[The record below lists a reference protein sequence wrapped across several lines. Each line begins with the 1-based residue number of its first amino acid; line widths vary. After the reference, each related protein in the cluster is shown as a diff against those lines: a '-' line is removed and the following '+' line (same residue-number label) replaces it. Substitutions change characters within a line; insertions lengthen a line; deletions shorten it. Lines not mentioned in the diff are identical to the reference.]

1 MKLLKLILY
10 NFKGIKQFELCADGK
25 SITVFGDNGT
35 GKTTLA
41 DAQQWLLF
49 DSDSCG
55 TKSFVPKPKSG
66 AENAHG
72 METCVEGTYQF
83 ETGCTLTL
91 KKTFA
96 EVWKKKRGI
105 AEAVFSGHTKNYY
118 IDGVPVKENEY
129 KNRIAEIAPDYI
141 LQSICSS
148 SYYMEEIPVDKRR
161 EILLDIIGTY
171 DEQEIIG
178 TNPELAPLTGLLA
191 KSDGTNYTVDQLLK
205 IEKAH
210 LSETNS
216 LLKMM
221 PARIDEAK
229 KAIPEL
235 VSYDTAEIEKLTDEK
250 NHLLEQLHTNQDTQ
264 IAELQK
270 EIAAVQIELLDAES
284 AFKEQRRKSNG
295 EKEQR
300 LTSLRLQKQKAIE
313 NSVLLGTEQIQLEC
327 KVNELKALNQ
337 KLTSEYKTVYA
348 EQWQYDEI
356 CPNCGQPMPESKI
369 EEAQE
374 NHRLDKSRR
383 LEAITKKGRE
393 TCSKEMIA
401 ETEAKLEAAKESYLQ
416 TTTEIEA
423 LEAEIRMI
431 ESELQTAPKFES
443 TGAYR
448 EITKK
453 RNALSS
459 EMSRIRQDKS
469 TMHQALQVQIDAINQ
484 KLDSALRQKAA
495 LEQAEVQ
502 KKRVEELESEWQQ
515 LAETCEQCQMH
526 IYLCESFVRVKAE
539 LLTDRINNKFCN
551 VKFKLFDTQINGGI
565 KEICEAL
572 VPSSMGLMPYTY
584 ANHAAKVNAGL
595 DIIRVLS
602 EHYGVK
608 MPVFVDNA
616 ESIVKL
622 EDSGLQVI
630 RLVVSGQDKKLR
642 VEENQNE

>member
-1 MKLLKLILY
+1 MKLLKLILN

-55 TKSFVPKPKSG
+55 TKGFMPKPKSG
-66 AENAHG
+66 EENAHG
-72 METCVEGTYQF
+72 METCVEGTYQL
-83 ETGCTLTL
+83 ETGCALTL

-96 EVWKKKRGI
+96 EVWKKKRGS

-148 SYYMEEIPVDKRR
+148 SYYMEAIPVDKRR
-161 EILLDIIGTY
+161 EVLMDIIGSY

-178 TNPELAPLTGLLA
+178 TDPELAPLTGLLA

-205 IEKAH
+205 IEKTH
-210 LSETNS
+210 LSEANS
-216 LLKMM
+216 RLRIM

-235 VSYDTAEIEKLTDEK
+235 ISYDADAIEKLTDEK
-250 NHLLEQLHTNQDTQ
+250 NHLLEQLHANQDTQ

-270 EIAAVQIELLDAES
+270 KIAAVQIELLDAEA
-284 AFKEQRRKSNG
+284 AFKEKYRRANE

-300 LTSLRLQKQKAIE
+300 LTSLQAQKQKAIK
-313 NSVLLGTEQIQLEC
+313 NRVLLGTELIQLEC
-327 KVNELKALNQ
+327 KVNELKAWNQ
-337 KLTSEYKTVYA
+337 KLTDEYKTVYA
-348 EQWQYDEI
+348 EQWQYDAI

-369 EEAQE
+369 DEAHE
-374 NHRLDKSRR
+374 NYRLDKSRR
-383 LEAITKKGRE
+383 LEAITKRGRE
-393 TCSKEMIA
+393 TCSKELIA
-401 ETEAKLEAAKESYLQ
+401 ETVSKLKTAKLSYSQ
-416 TTTEIEA
+416 IENEIESA
-423 LEAEIRMI
+423 EAEIRLL
-431 ESELQTAPKFES
+431 ESELQTAPKFEN
-443 TGAYR
+443 TEEYR

-453 RNALSS
+453 INTLSS
-459 EMSRIRQDKS
+459 EMNCVRQDKN
-469 TMHQALQVQIDAINQ
+469 TMRQALQVQIDAINQ

-526 IYLCESFVRVKAE
+526 IYLCESFVRAKAE

-551 VKFKLFDTQINGGI
+551 VKFRLFDTQINGGI

-642 VEENQNE
+642 MEENQNE